1 MKVRVLKSLI
11 YDGNA
16 YNENEEIEILD
27 MYVDNLITRKL
38 VEKIKEEKTND
49 DTSNNQNINDDSNSN
64 SNDDEKM
71 KLAKL
76 KMDEL
81 KKIAEEKAIEFDSK
95 IKKEELIELIT
106 EFDNQN
112 INDDSNSNG
121 SE

>member
-11 YDGNA
+11 YAGNA
-16 YNENEEIEILD
+16 YDKNEKIEILD
-27 MYVDNLITRKL
+27 IYANNLISRKL
-38 VEKIKEEKTND
+38 VEEIKEENINSNQNMNVDTNVDENIPND
-49 DTSNNQNINDDSNSN
+49 DVKIDLT
-64 SNDDEKM
+64 
-71 KLAKL
+71 KL
-76 KMDEL
+76 KVEEL
-81 KKIAEEKAIEFDSK
+81 KKKDEEKAIEFDSK

>member
-16 YNENEEIEILD
+16 YNENEEIDILD

-38 VEKIKEEKTND
+38 VEKIKGEKTND

-64 SNDDEKM
+64 
-71 KLAKL
+71 
-76 KMDEL
+76 
-81 KKIAEEKAIEFDSK
+81 
-95 IKKEELIELIT
+95 
-106 EFDNQN
+106 
-112 INDDSNSNG
+112 G

>member
-1 MKVRVLKSLI
+1 MKVRVLKSLT

-38 VEKIKEEKTND
+38 VEKIKGEKTND

-64 SNDDEKM
+64 SNDDVKID
-71 KLAKL
+71 LTKL
-76 KMDEL
+76 KVEEL

-106 EFDNQN
+106 EFDNKN
-112 INDDSNSNG
+112 VNDVPNSNG
-121 SE
+121 SD